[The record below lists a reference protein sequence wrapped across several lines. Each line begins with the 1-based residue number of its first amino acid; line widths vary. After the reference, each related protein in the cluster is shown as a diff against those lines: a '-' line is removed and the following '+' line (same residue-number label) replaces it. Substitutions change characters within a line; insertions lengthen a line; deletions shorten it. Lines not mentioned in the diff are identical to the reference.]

1 MDYVDE
7 LDYWMV
13 RELNMEVTHDD
24 ICWDSLTI
32 NGSNI
37 LFKICC
43 ADHHSSRKN
52 AAQACMEKKG
62 EVEEEDKEE
71 DDDEE
76 EEGHS
81 WTRRHFQPY
90 QR

>member
-24 ICWDSLTI
+24 IYWTI
-32 NGSNI
+32 NISNI

-52 AAQACMEKKG
+52 AAQTDMEKKG

-71 DDDEE
+71 EDDEE
-76 EEGHS
+76 EVEEGQS